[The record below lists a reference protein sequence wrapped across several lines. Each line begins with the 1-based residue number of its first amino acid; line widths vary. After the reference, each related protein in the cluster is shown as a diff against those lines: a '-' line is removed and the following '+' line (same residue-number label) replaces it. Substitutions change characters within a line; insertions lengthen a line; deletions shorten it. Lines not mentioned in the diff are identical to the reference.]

1 MTVWIDANLSPALA
15 RWITESFVDI
25 EAFSAVYLGLLDADD
40 VQIRAAAQ
48 HAGAVILTKDRDFAD
63 AAQRDAAQPPVLWVR
78 AGSTSTPAMKR
89 ILSARLPA
97 ALGALS
103 RGARIVELHEVEA

>member
-15 RWITESFVDI
+15 RWITEPFEGI
-25 EAFSAVYLGLLDADD
+25 ETFSASYLGLLDARGA
-40 VQIRAAAQ
+40 QIRAAAR
-48 HAGAVILTKDRDFAD
+48 HAGAVVLTKDRDFAD

-78 AGSTSTPAMKR
+78 AGNTSTPAMKR

-97 ALGALS
+97 ALGARS
-103 RGARIVELHEVEA
+103 RGARIAELHEVEA